1 MAIIIGAGTQ
11 VTGAVGVV
19 SVSWD
24 ISPNLERLWELGE
37 FDPYVTRTQVTK
49 SINLTVYAGGMSP
62 IDVSPPSTS
71 CEINDSLI
79 NVTVIPAVCAGSAD
93 GAEGPFFLNSYSYS
107 KGDPTAYAQESYSGN
122 DWVATASF
130 PYPNYVLRGISE
142 GQFAG
147 TLSQTEMGVTGGTPD
162 ADGSS
167 GSVSAGFPGIGQADT
182 TYYLSNIAS
191 VGGGVLGDTVGTGA
205 GKYGN
210 ASVSLQHTPLWIS

>member
-49 SINLTVYAGGMSP
+49 SVNLTAYAGGVP
-62 IDVSPPSTS
+62 TITISPPSTS
-71 CEINDSLI
+71 CEVNDSLL
-79 NVTVIPAVCAGSAD
+79 NVVILPAQCAGTAD
-93 GAEGPFFLNSYSYS
+93 GVEGPFFLTSYSYS
-107 KGDPTAYAQESYSGN
+107 KGEPTAYAQESYSAM
-122 DWVATASF
+122 DWVETDSY
-130 PYPNYVLRGISE
+130 PYPTYVLRGISE
-142 GQFAG
+142 GQYAG
-147 TLSQTEMGVTGGTPD
+147 TLSQTQMGLTGGDVD
-162 ADGSS
+162 ASGSS

-182 TYYLSNIAS
+182 TYYLSNITS

-210 ASVSLQHTPLWIS
+210 SSASIQHTPLWVS